1 MFEVLD
7 LSGRALPQLKD
18 ICKQF
23 GIDTKGLG
31 KPELV
36 MAIIGAQTTNPDLAS
51 KLTTEFPKKDMAKIE
66 KAEKAEKIEKVEKTT
81 EPKVKTPRIQ
91 NPVETTAAPEKIVFE
106 SAPEIKTIVEEKP
119 VIETATVAE
128 VKPIVEKVITEKP
141 VHNHPKPVHNHANQ
155 NIHLALEIP

>member
-66 KAEKAEKIEKVEKTT
+66 KAEKAEKIEKVKSSYFFNNGQTQ
-81 EPKVKTPRIQ
+81 VKILLYLF
-91 NPVETTAAPEKIVFE
+91 I
-106 SAPEIKTIVEEKP
+106 IKKEC
-119 VIETATVAE
+119 
-128 VKPIVEKVITEKP
+128 
-141 VHNHPKPVHNHANQ
+141 N
-155 NIHLALEIP
+155 